1 MWFLA
6 QLDLGENQL
15 DGNFEA
21 AVFYGGGSGGG
32 GGGVSGAAGVAGGGD
47 GGSVAG
53 LRKLT
58 RLVVCDNAL
67 NGPLPGEG
75 LALLTALEELDLS
88 RNMFTGI
95 VAVELPNRL
104 GRHLRLVRKER
115 RQLGFA

>member
-1 MWFLA
+1 MLA
-6 QLDLGENQL
+6 RGARRR
-15 DGNFEA
+15 GNPRLQRHARRA
-21 AVFYGGGSGGG
+21 AQRLRVR
-32 GGGVSGAAGVAGGGD
+32 VPACADARLLLAVQIVVAARVP
-47 GGSVAG
+47 
-53 LRKLT
+53 RQRELT